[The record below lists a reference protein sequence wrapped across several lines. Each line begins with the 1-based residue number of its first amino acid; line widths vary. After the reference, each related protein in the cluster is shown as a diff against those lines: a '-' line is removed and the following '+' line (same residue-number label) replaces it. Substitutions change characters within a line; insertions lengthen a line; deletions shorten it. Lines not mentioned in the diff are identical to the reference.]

1 MIKVSRMEN
10 PLGKNTKMNK
20 RDLSGKIL
28 SLPQSCNHSILH
40 SFVLFILVGFS
51 SVLAQSLEDYLQIAA
66 ENNPGLKSKFYSYQA
81 SLERIPQVGGLP
93 DPELSFG
100 YFIKPMERYVGNQ
113 VAEIS
118 LMQMFPWFGTL
129 GSAEDEAALIA
140 KAKYEEFNDTKS
152 QLFFDVKKVWYEIYL
167 LEKEIKITKENIEI
181 LETLEQIAN
190 SRLASGEANQSS
202 VKMAGK
208 NPTMVDVLRAEIE
221 INELK
226 NKLALLLDK
235 KVPLKVRFNNLLNR
249 TKDEF
254 INIPDTII
262 ISNSSVHLAELADS
276 VQQNNPVIKKLR
288 NEEKAFIAK
297 EEMNIK
303 NSYPKI
309 GLGLKYSIFESR
321 AGVQSMMNGNNMIM
335 PMASISIPIWRGK
348 YNSAIDESRIRQNE
362 ISARRNDTKNLL
374 TENYEIALKDLRD
387 AERRI
392 ELYSEQ
398 TKLVNQVLDLLIV
411 QYSTTGSQFE
421 EVLRL
426 QQHYLDY
433 KLRRLQAKVDQ
444 KISVA
449 MIDRLIGR

>member
-1 MIKVSRMEN
+1 MHGVPRSRHE
-10 PLGKNTKMNK
+10 LYSK
-20 RDLSGKIL
+20 KIIISL
-28 SLPQSCNHSILH
+28 SL
-40 SFVLFILVGFS
+40 FLFFITGVSLS
-51 SVLAQSLEDYLQIAA
+51 SQTLNNYLEVAA

-81 SLERIPQVGGLP
+81 SLEKIPQVGGLP

-152 QLFFDVKKVWYEIYL
+152 QLFFDVKKVWYELYL
-167 LEKEIKITKENIEI
+167 LEKEIKITEENIEI

-262 ISNSSVHLAELADS
+262 ISNSSIQLAELADS

-362 ISARRNDTKNLL
+362 ISARRNDTKNML

-392 ELYSEQ
+392 ELYSDQ
-398 TKLVNQVLDLLIV
+398 TKLVNQALDLLIV

-426 QQHYLDY
+426 QQQYLDY
-433 KLRRLQAKVDQ
+433 KLKRLQAKVDQ